1 MSSSMSS
8 KWRWRRRYSTW
19 GWRWGRS
26 STRSRL
32 RLSSNNNL
40 YLPEEL
46 LEEIL
51 SWLPVK
57 SLFRFRCVQKTWS
70 TLFWNPTLIAKHLL
84 HHQTKTENPS
94 LLVMSSDSIRHGFT
108 LHPYLDDDNAVRI
121 LDGSKDLGLVPH
133 RWPIP
138 INLFDCINGIICIGG
153 SMGCNP
159 TFSGGYSV
167 YFPYGIQQ
175 SENVRSFFVPDFLSV
190 LFFLHI
196 TLQNFL
202 HLVMINILMTTRW
215 LELSLTT
222 RILHLPRIHSS
233 QLFTP

>member
-8 KWRWRRRYSTW
+8 KWRWGRRYSTW
-19 GWRWGRS
+19 GWRWGRR

-51 SWLPVK
+51 SWLLVK
-57 SLFRFRCVQKTWS
+57 SLFHFVQKSWS
-70 TLFWNPTLIAKHLL
+70 TLFQSLTFIAKHLL
-84 HHQTKTENPS
+84 HHQTRTKNPS
-94 LLVMSSDSIRHGFT
+94 ILVMSSDSIGYGFT
-108 LHPYLDDDNAVRI
+108 LYPDDDVVRI
-121 LDGSKDLGLVPH
+121 VDFQRTCAWSYFVDLQISTCLVASVV
-133 RWPIP
+133 
-138 INLFDCINGIICIGG
+138 LFALVVPWLPTLP
-153 SMGCNP
+153 SMVAAP
-159 TFSGGYSV
+159 M

-175 SENVRSFFVPDFLSV
+175 SKNVRSFVVPHFLSV
-190 LFFLHI
+190 LFFHHI
-196 TLQNFL
+196 MLQNFL

-215 LELSLTT
+215 LELLLTT
-222 RILHLPRIHSS
+222 RILHLPKTHSS